1 LNKTEKFTNT
11 AGWLDRETREL
22 KARVEES
29 EQNLANY
36 TRDHNLLSTDG
47 KETLTNEKL
56 ARLHDQATR
65 AETERILKE
74 SLYQE
79 VKAGRAT
86 QLPEAFSD
94 PKLGALQA
102 KLGELAV
109 TQAQLDTKYGP
120 DHPKIIEVKQQMAVI
135 QQQIDAGRGQL
146 EEKLRADYE
155 RAVRDERSLQAALD
169 LAKGEAVRQNQA
181 NIQFSLLKQ
190 DVETAK
196 SMYTDFLN
204 KTNQAK
210 VQEAEQH
217 NNMHLIE
224 SALPPVLPVGPNR
237 LRTIVIGLFVSLLAG
252 LGLTFFL
259 EYLDS
264 TIKSVEDVTRYA
276 QLPALGVIPAISS
289 RRVLKLAKK
298 SSKTGLSLVDGESA
312 PAEAFPGQ
320 LTAVDHHS
328 SIAEAYR
335 VLRTSVLLSTAG
347 GPPKTILVTSGQP
360 GDGKTTT
367 IINTAVSLAQLG
379 AKVLVIDCDMR
390 RPSAHKILGVD
401 YTAGLST
408 YLSRDIEIDGLIQK
422 LPIANLSFLPSGPV
436 PPNPAELLSSKRMK
450 EMLALLAERY
460 DHIMLDSPPLMLVTD
475 PIVLSTIVDG
485 VILVVQGGKSTR
497 EVVRRARLE
506 LAAVGAK
513 VFGVVLNNL
522 DMRRHG
528 YDSYYY
534 DRYYSEYPA
543 TKAEAAGE

>member
-1 LNKTEKFTNT
+1 
-11 AGWLDRETREL
+11 
-22 KARVEES
+22 
-29 EQNLANY
+29 
-36 TRDHNLLSTDG
+36 
-47 KETLTNEKL
+47 
-56 ARLHDQATR
+56 
-65 AETERILKE
+65 
-74 SLYQE
+74 
-79 VKAGRAT
+79 
-86 QLPEAFSD
+86 LPEAFSD
-94 PKLGALQA
+94 LKLGALQA

-109 TQAQLDTKYGP
+109 TSAQLDTKYGADNP
-120 DHPKIIEVKQQMAVI
+120 HVVEVKQQMAAI
-135 QQQIDAGRGQL
+135 QQQIDESRGQL

-155 RAVRDERSLQAALD
+155 RAVRDEKSLRAALD
-169 LAKGEAVRQNQA
+169 LAKGDAVRQNQA

-196 SMYTDFLN
+196 SMYTDFLK

-217 NNMHLIE
+217 NSMHLIE
-224 SALPPVLPVGPNR
+224 SALPPISPVGPNR
-237 LRTIVIGLFVSLLAG
+237 LRIIMIGFFVSLMAG
-252 LGLTFFL
+252 LGLSLFL

-264 TIKSVEDVTRYA
+264 TIKSIEDVNRYV

-289 RRVLKLAKK
+289 RRVLKLARK
-298 SSKTGLSLVDGESA
+298 SSNRNLNLAAEGQSA
-312 PAEAFPGQ
+312 PASAFPGQ
-320 LTAVDHHS
+320 LMAVDSHS
-328 SIAEAYR
+328 SVAEAYR

-379 AKVLVIDCDMR
+379 AQVLVIDCDMR
-390 RPSAHKILGVD
+390 RPSAHKILGID
-401 YTAGLST
+401 YAAGLSS
-408 YLSRDIEIDGLIQK
+408 YLSRDMEIDGLIQK

-436 PPNPAELLSSKRMK
+436 PPNPAELLSSKRMR
-450 EMLALLAERY
+450 EMLALLSERF

-497 EVVRRARLE
+497 EVVRRARME

-528 YDSYYY
+528 YDTYYY
-534 DRYYSEYPA
+534 ERYYSNDYAPTA
-543 TKAEAAGE
+543 GAAPGA